1 MNPESGVN
9 PEQDILD
16 GTHQPAAIEKG
27 SLFQRVQSEWI
38 TLARLGTPILIAQL
52 AYMANGVIDTLMS
65 GRASAEDLTG
75 VAIGTSI
82 WMPIFLLVLGILNA
96 QQPLI
101 SGYNGA
107 KKDEQIM
114 PVVWHGIYIALFASL
129 VAIFV
134 LSQLGPLLEL
144 LELEAK
150 PAQITMGYLFAFSWG
165 IPAIFLLL
173 SLRGLTDGLGYTKI
187 IMVFTLISVVINTP
201 LNYIFIFG
209 KFGFPALGGV
219 GCGWATTISNWIGLF
234 ALIFYLH
241 RAAAFKQFHI
251 WSHRMLPIKQQ
262 MLTLLRLGV
271 PIGFTIFVE
280 ATMFSVITL
289 LLAPLGTFI
298 IAGHQIAY
306 NIISVLFMVPL
317 SLGIA
322 IMLRTSFLIGAEQ
335 PDTARL
341 VARSSILLAMIIAFS
356 FALLLMTNR
365 ETFTGF
371 YSTNPEV
378 LDIAVHL
385 LWFGAIFQ
393 MVDVIQVNCIHAL
406 RGYKDTRI
414 PMYIMLISFWIIGLP
429 VGYILTFKDW
439 IVPAMGAE
447 GFWIG
452 LIAGLSHAAIWL
464 SLRLFWVSGRN

>member
-1 MNPESGVN
+1 
-9 PEQDILD
+9 
-16 GTHQPAAIEKG
+16 
-27 SLFQRVQSEWI
+27 
-38 TLARLGTPILIAQL
+38 
-52 AYMANGVIDTLMS
+52 
-65 GRASAEDLTG
+65 
-75 VAIGTSI
+75 
-82 WMPIFLLVLGILNA
+82 
-96 QQPLI
+96 
-101 SGYNGA
+101 
-107 KKDEQIM
+107 
-114 PVVWHGIYIALFASL
+114 
-129 VAIFV
+129 
-134 LSQLGPLLEL
+134 
-144 LELEAK
+144 
-150 PAQITMGYLFAFSWG
+150 
-165 IPAIFLLL
+165 
-173 SLRGLTDGLGYTKI
+173 
-187 IMVFTLISVVINTP
+187 
-201 LNYIFIFG
+201 
-209 KFGFPALGGV
+209 
-219 GCGWATTISNWIGLF
+219 
-234 ALIFYLH
+234 
-241 RAAAFKQFHI
+241 
-251 WSHRMLPIKQQ
+251 

-289 LLAPLGTFI
+289 LLAPLGTII

-393 MVDVIQVNCIHAL
+393 IVDVIQVNCIHAL